1 MKVLVTGSSGHLA
14 QALLPKLC
22 AHPDIKQVIGVDI
35 HPPRFSH
42 DKFEHRQID
51 VRDPALD
58 TLLTGCDALIHLAFV
73 VLRGKM
79 SAAAM
84 HTINVA
90 ATQRLF
96 DAAAGAGVRRLI
108 HLSSAAVYGSGEN
121 LREDAPLKP
130 LPGFLYAAH
139 KTELEDWFAQHH
151 SEAVRLRPHIIL
163 GPHSLALFR
172 QLLALPFYVRLPD
185 PQPRLQCVHE
195 DDVATAILLAL
206 LSDVRGA
213 FNLAAPGTFN
223 FKEVIGRRHCVAVPL
238 PLWFAKV
245 FLNWACR
252 LTGWGGEPAWLDG
265 MQHSLTL
272 DCQRAQE
279 ELKWG
284 RPLQPRAWLRKTK
297 VLADQSITKA

>member
-22 AHPDIKQVIGVDI
+22 AHPDIKQVTGVDI
-35 HPPRFSH
+35 NPPRFSH
-42 DKFEHRQID
+42 DKFKHRQID

-79 SAAAM
+79 DAHTM
-84 HTINVA
+84 HDINVP

-96 DAAAGAGVRRLI
+96 DAAAGEGIRRLI
-108 HLSSAAVYGSGEN
+108 HLSSAAVYGSGED

-139 KTELEDWFAQHH
+139 KAELESWFEQHH
-151 SEAVRLRPHIIL
+151 PEVVRLRPHIIL
-163 GPHSLALFR
+163 GPHCLKLFH
-172 QLLALPFYVRLPD
+172 QLLALPLYVRLPD

-195 DDVATAILLAL
+195 DDVADAIVLAL
-206 LSDVRGA
+206 FSDARGA
-213 FNLAAPGTFN
+213 FNLAAPGTFS
-223 FKEVIGRRHCVAVPL
+223 FKEVIGQQHRVALPL
-238 PLWFAKV
+238 PLSLAKV
-245 FLNWACR
+245 ILNLAWH
-252 LTGWGGEPAWLDG
+252 LTGWGGEPAWLEG

-272 DCQRAQE
+272 DCTRARE
-279 ELKWG
+279 EFKWEATGHPMTWCSSARLRG
-284 RPLQPRAWLRKTK
+284 RDGMR
-297 VLADQSITKA
+297 